1 MLVYLGIIVSNTD
14 KGLDL
19 KKSIAISFSI
29 ISILLITLS
38 LLSIFKLTE
47 LSGITQKLYSHP
59 LTITSSTKNIKFHIT
74 SMHRYMKDVVLAND
88 DIELNIALAQ
98 VDSSERIV
106 YEEFKVINDKY
117 LGSEEEILK
126 PYLLFVNWKAIR
138 NEILFLK
145 QAKQTIAAANLTK
158 KRGERHVQKLYK
170 EIDVLMDFADTKA
183 NDFLKSAINA
193 KNTAIFFIIIS
204 LITIL
209 LIIVSVGVVLTK
221 SLSSNELA
229 RKKQEAY
236 LIHQS
241 RLAQM
246 GEMISMI
253 AHQWRQPLS
262 SISSA
267 VGTMRIK
274 YDLKSYDLSDEK
286 ERREQEAF
294 MQKRLKNI
302 SNYVQV
308 LSRTIDDFR
317 NFYRV
322 DKKSTLTDL
331 DNVVKTSVDI
341 IKSSLENNKIEL
353 LVEYHADMQIEV
365 FSNELMQVIL
375 SVLKNSEE
383 NFLEREIQNPQIK
396 IITNHN
402 SIVIRDNG
410 GGVPSNIVEKIFDPY
425 FSTKNEKNGTGLG
438 LYMSKIIVED
448 HHKGQLTLENVD
460 DGVCF
465 SIILD

>member
-1 MLVYLGIIVSNTD
+1 M
-14 KGLDL
+14 
-19 KKSIAISFSI
+19 KKSIATSFSI
-29 ISILLITLS
+29 IAILLITLS
-38 LLSIFKLTE
+38 LLSISKFTE
-47 LSGITQKLYSHP
+47 LSGITEKLYDQP
-59 LTITSSTKNIKFHIT
+59 LTIRSSINNIKYHVT
-74 SMHRYMKDVVLAND
+74 SMRHYMKDVVLAND
-88 DIELNIALAQ
+88 EIELNVALAHI
-98 VDSSERIV
+98 DASEQMV
-106 YEEFKVINDKY
+106 YEEFKVIHDKY
-117 LGSEEEILK
+117 IGNEDYVLK
-126 PYLLFVNWKAIR
+126 PYFLFVNWKAIR
-138 NEILFLK
+138 NEIHFLK
-145 QAKQTIAAANLTK
+145 RDSQTVAAANLNK
-158 KRGERHVQKLYK
+158 EIGEQHVQKLHK
-170 EIDVLMDFADTKA
+170 EIDILVDFSDKIA
-183 NDFLKSAINA
+183 NDFLKSAIDA
-193 KNTAIFFIIIS
+193 KDTAIFFIIIS

-209 LIIVSVGVVLTK
+209 LIIISVGVVLTK
-221 SLSSNELA
+221 SLSRNDVA

-274 YDLKSYDLSDEK
+274 YDLKSYDLSDE
-286 ERREQEAF
+286 EARRQQEMF

-302 SNYVQV
+302 SNYVQI

-317 NFYRV
+317 NFYKP
-322 DKKSTLTDL
+322 DKKTTLTTL

-341 IKSSLENNKIEL
+341 IKSSLEDHQIEL
-353 LVEYHADMQIEV
+353 LVEYHAYKQIEV

-375 SVLKNSEE
+375 SILKNSEE
-383 NFLEREIQNPQIK
+383 NFLEKEIQNPQIK
-396 IITNHN
+396 IITNQN
-402 SIVIRDNG
+402 SIVIYDNG

-438 LYMSKIIVED
+438 LYMSKIIIED